1 MSEQL
6 ETAVAIS
13 VNGAEVAA
21 AQGQLLIDACE
32 QAGVYIPRFCYHPR
46 MRSVGMC
53 RMCLVEVDTGR
64 GPALQPSCMVEVSEG
79 MTVETE
85 SPASQKAQEGVL
97 EFLLVNHPL
106 DCPVCDKGGE
116 CPLQDQTMAFGPGES
131 RFVEPK
137 RHFAKP
143 IPISSQVYLDR
154 ERCILCDRCTRFA
167 SEVAG
172 DPLIH
177 FMDRGSTT
185 EVNTFPDAPFSS
197 YFSGN
202 TVQICPVGA
211 LTASPYR
218 FKARPWDL
226 AESDSTFPNP
236 MGDRIVVE
244 SSRDQILRY
253 QGMDSD
259 AVNWGWLS
267 DRDRFSFQA
276 GSHPDR
282 LSEPLMRDDAG
293 NLAPVAWNAALDAAA
308 GMVAAAVE
316 TLGPQSVAVIGGAH
330 LTCEAQYAWAKLAKA
345 VWGTDNVDTQLDDGL
360 DAEVVLG
367 LPRATVNQACAA
379 GGTVILV
386 AADPK
391 EELGTLYLR
400 LRPAV
405 EAGDVTLLEITPT
418 ATGLSD
424 VAARSLRVLP
434 GDAPV
439 VFETLL
445 ADDPIAHARAS
456 GTPEDGKLG
465 ITAVSDIAA
474 LSELLRE
481 KAGDADV
488 EANADSE
495 KGFGEGSE
503 AGGGA
508 GSGERDGEGS
518 EMIGG
523 GVGSETAVG
532 REDKSPLT
540 VIFGRSS
547 LAESPDVIAS
557 VAAQIAKAYPHA
569 RFLPALRRGN
579 VHGALEMG
587 LAPGLLP
594 GRTPLDGDGNW
605 YRSIWGSVPA
615 EPGEGADGI
624 ITKAAAGEIA
634 VLVCL
639 GADPVSDFP
648 NKQLI
653 SEALAVGT
661 GIIAI
666 DAFANST
673 VEEASIVLPAA
684 AFGEREGTHMNLEG
698 RLSPVAKQ
706 VNPPGTA
713 RSDWMIATELARRG
727 GIEWDFASSE
737 DIWEEIAEIVPR
749 FKDISVEAVRNAPD
763 GVLMGDADSTG
774 SQAADSS
781 QAIGADSRGI
791 TGSGTA
797 TSIHFDIPTPEPTPH
812 DRYAFRLVV
821 NRTLYDNGTLV
832 SHCPSLAPLA
842 EPAAACLNPAAVREL
857 GISDGDTVSVAST
870 AGKISIPVTADA
882 RVPEGVVVI
891 PHNHSDA
898 DPRELI
904 VNGSTVTEV
913 RISTVAEGKPTD
925 SNLGTATDGGRGT
938 SVGNKGEEWEKK
950 ETEPSGSTTI
960 EEDGLASDRET
971 EENETEEEIRKEDKP
986 ASEEPA

>member
-1 MSEQL
+1 M
-6 ETAVAIS
+6 AIS

-21 AQGQLLIDACE
+21 AEGQLLIDACE

-53 RMCLVEVDTGR
+53 RMCIVEVDTGR

-79 MTVETE
+79 MAVETE

-172 DPLIH
+172 DPLIQ

-185 EVNTFPDAPFSS
+185 QVNTFPDEPFSS

-282 LSEPLMRDDAG
+282 LAEPLMRDAAG
-293 NLAPVAWNAALDAAA
+293 DLAPVAWNAALDAAA

-345 VWGTDNVDTQLDDGL
+345 VWGTDNTDAQIGDGL
-360 DAEVVLG
+360 AAEAVLG
-367 LPRATVNQACAA
+367 LPRATVNQACAT

-400 LRPAV
+400 LRPAA
-405 EAGDVTLLEITPT
+405 EAGDVTLLEITPA

-434 GDAPV
+434 GDEPIVA
-439 VFETLL
+439 ETLL
-445 ADDPIAHARAS
+445 ADDPIAHARAA
-456 GTPEDGKLG
+456 GTPEDGNLG

-481 KAGDADV
+481 KA
-488 EANADSE
+488 
-495 KGFGEGSE
+495 
-503 AGGGA
+503 
-508 GSGERDGEGS
+508 
-518 EMIGG
+518 
-523 GVGSETAVG
+523 
-532 REDKSPLT
+532 KSPLT

-557 VAAQIAKAYPHA
+557 VAVQIAEAYPHA

-594 GRTPLDGDGNW
+594 GRTSLGEDSNW

-615 EPGEGADGI
+615 EKGSDTADI
-624 ITKAAAGEIA
+624 IAKAAAGEIA

-648 NKQLI
+648 NKQLVN
-653 SEALAVGT
+653 EALAVGT
-661 GIIAI
+661 SIIAI
-666 DAFANST
+666 DAFANET

-713 RSDWMIATELARRG
+713 RSDWMIAAELARRG
-727 GIEWDFASSE
+727 GIEWDFSSSE

-749 FKDISVEAVRNAPD
+749 FKGISSEAVRNAPD
-763 GVLMGDADSTG
+763 GVLVG
-774 SQAADSS
+774 
-781 QAIGADSRGI
+781 GADPASPDPAGPNPA
-791 TGSGTA
+791 SPAASVPFDVPA
-797 TSIHFDIPTPEPTPH
+797 TEPIPH

-842 EPAAACLNPAAVREL
+842 EPAAARLNPAAVRDL
-857 GISDGDTVSVAST
+857 GISDGEIVTVASAAST
-870 AGKISIPVTADA
+870 ITIPVKSDA
-882 RVPEGVVVI
+882 RVPEEVVVI
-891 PHNHSDA
+891 PHNHSGA

-904 VNGSTVTEV
+904 VSGSTVTEV
-913 RISTVAEGKPTD
+913 RISTVAE
-925 SNLGTATDGGRGT
+925 
-938 SVGNKGEEWEKK
+938 
-950 ETEPSGSTTI
+950 
-960 EEDGLASDRET
+960 
-971 EENETEEEIRKEDKP
+971 
-986 ASEEPA
+986 EPA

>member
-1 MSEQL
+1 MPVKS
-6 ETAVAIS
+6 ETAVTIS
-13 VNGAEVAA
+13 VDGAEIAA
-21 AQGQLLIDACE
+21 DKGQLLIDACE

-79 MTVETE
+79 MKVETE

-172 DPLIH
+172 DPLIQ

-185 EVNTFPDAPFSS
+185 QVNTFPDAPFSS

-282 LSEPLMRDDAG
+282 LAEPLMRDDAG

-345 VWGTDNVDTQLDDGL
+345 VWGTDNVDAQIGDGL
-360 DAEVVLG
+360 AAEVVLG
-367 LPRATVNQACAA
+367 LPRATVNEACAT

-400 LRPAV
+400 LRPMA
-405 EAGDVTLLEITPT
+405 EAGEVTLLELTPT
-418 ATGLSD
+418 ATGLTD

-434 GDAPV
+434 GDEPIV
-439 VFETLL
+439 VETLL

-481 KAGDADV
+481 K
-488 EANADSE
+488 
-495 KGFGEGSE
+495 
-503 AGGGA
+503 
-508 GSGERDGEGS
+508 
-518 EMIGG
+518 
-523 GVGSETAVG
+523 
-532 REDKSPLT
+532 DKSPLT

-557 VAAQIAKAYPHA
+557 VATQIAEAYPHA

-594 GRTPLDGDGNW
+594 GRTPLGADSNW

-615 EPGEGADGI
+615 EKGSDTAGI
-624 ITKAAAGEIA
+624 IAKAAAGEIA

-648 NKQLI
+648 SKQLI
-653 SEALAVGT
+653 NEALAVGT
-661 GIIAI
+661 SIIAI
-666 DAFANST
+666 DTFPNST

-698 RLSPVAKQ
+698 RLSSVAKQ

-713 RSDWMIATELARRG
+713 RSDWMIAAELARRG
-727 GIEWDFASSE
+727 GIEWDFSSSE
-737 DIWEEIAEIVPR
+737 DIWDEIAEIVPR
-749 FKDISVEAVRNAPD
+749 FKGISGEAVRNAAD
-763 GVLMGDADSTG
+763 GVLVGDADGTG
-774 SQAADSS
+774 SQAANSS
-781 QAIGADSRGI
+781 QAIEADAAGVADPQ
-791 TGSGTA
+791 TA
-797 TSIHFDIPTPEPTPH
+797 GPNPASPAASVPFDIPPIPH

-842 EPAAACLNPAAVREL
+842 EPAIARLNPAAVREL
-857 GISDGDTVSVAST
+857 GISDGDTVSVASSADAIT
-870 AGKISIPVTADA
+870 IPVTADA
-882 RVPEGVVVI
+882 RVPEEVVVI
-891 PHNHSDA
+891 PHNHSGA

-904 VNGSTVTEV
+904 VSGNTVTEV
-913 RISTVAEGKPTD
+913 RISTVAKEKPTD
-925 SNLGTATDGGRGT
+925 SNLGTATDRSGGT
-938 SVGNKGEEWEKK
+938 KVENEGEKREKE
-950 ETEPSGSTTI
+950 ETEASDRIAI
-960 EEDGLASDRET
+960 EEDGLASKESGETVERGRQNGETNHLAT
-971 EENETEEEIRKEDKP
+971 EET
-986 ASEEPA
+986 A

>member
-1 MSEQL
+1 MSVKS
-6 ETAVAIS
+6 ETAVTIS
-13 VNGAEVAA
+13 VDGAEIAA
-21 AQGQLLIDACE
+21 DKGQLLIDACE

-79 MTVETE
+79 MRVETE

-172 DPLIH
+172 DPLIQ

-185 EVNTFPDAPFSS
+185 QVNTFPDAPFSS

-226 AESDSTFPNP
+226 AESNSTFPNP

-282 LSEPLMRDDAG
+282 LAEPLMRDEVG
-293 NLAPVAWNAALDAAA
+293 NLAPVAWNTALDAAA

-316 TLGPQSVAVIGGAH
+316 TLGPQSVAVVGGAH

-345 VWGTDNVDTQLDDGL
+345 VWGTDNTDAQVGDGL
-360 DAEVVLG
+360 AAEVVLG
-367 LPRATVNQACAA
+367 LPRATINQACAT
-379 GGTVILV
+379 GGAVILV

-391 EELGTLYLR
+391 EEMGTLYLR
-400 LRPAV
+400 LRPAA

-434 GDAPV
+434 GDGPIV
-439 VFETLL
+439 VETLL
-445 ADDPIAHARAS
+445 ADDPVAHARAA
-456 GTPEDGKLG
+456 GTPEDGNLG

-481 KAGDADV
+481 KAGDAGAG
-488 EANADSE
+488 ANANL
-495 KGFGEGSE
+495 GEGVSE
-503 AGGGA
+503 GSGAAGGGKD
-508 GSGERDGEGS
+508 R
-518 EMIGG
+518 
-523 GVGSETAVG
+523 
-532 REDKSPLT
+532 SPLT

-557 VAAQIAKAYPHA
+557 VAAQIAAAYPHA

-587 LAPGLLP
+587 LAPSLLP
-594 GRTPLDGDGNW
+594 GRISLGADDNW

-615 EPGEGADGI
+615 EKGNDTAGI
-624 ITKAAAGEIA
+624 IAKAAAGEIA
-634 VLVCL
+634 VLICL
-639 GADPVSDFP
+639 GADPVRDFP
-648 NKQLI
+648 SKQLI
-653 SEALAVGT
+653 GEALAVGT
-661 GIIAI
+661 SIIAI
-666 DAFANST
+666 DAFPNST

-698 RLSPVAKQ
+698 RLSPVTKQ

-713 RSDWMIATELARRG
+713 RSDWMIAAELARRG
-727 GIEWDFASSE
+727 GIEWDFSSSE

-749 FKDISVEAVRNAPD
+749 LKSISSEAVRNAPD
-763 GVLMGDADSTG
+763 GVLVDGADGTG
-774 SQAADSS
+774 SQAANSS
-781 QAIGADSRGI
+781 PATEAEKGGVADPQ
-791 TGSGTA
+791 TA
-797 TSIHFDIPTPEPTPH
+797 AADPAGPAASVPFDVPVPEPIPH

-842 EPAAACLNPAAVREL
+842 EPATARLNPAAVREL
-857 GISDGDTVSVAST
+857 GISDGEIVAVASAANT
-870 AGKISIPVTADA
+870 ITIPVKSDA
-882 RVPEGVVVI
+882 RVPEEVVVI
-891 PHNHSDA
+891 PHNHSGA
-898 DPRELI
+898 DPRDLI
-904 VNGSTVTEV
+904 VSGSTVTEV
-913 RISTVAEGKPTD
+913 RISTVVKGKPTD
-925 SNLGTATDGGRGT
+925 SNLGTAQAEDRKVEME
-938 SVGNKGEEWEKK
+938 SRQEELESK
-950 ETEPSGSTTI
+950 E
-960 EEDGLASDRET
+960 EESNRASEGVGLASKESRET
-971 EENETEEEIRKEDKP
+971 VERGEQNGENNHP
-986 ASEEPA
+986 ATEEPA

>member
-1 MSEQL
+1 MSVKS
-6 ETAVAIS
+6 ETAVTIS
-13 VNGAEVAA
+13 VDGAEIAA
-21 AQGQLLIDACE
+21 DKGQLLIDACE

-172 DPLIH
+172 DPLIQ

-185 EVNTFPDAPFSS
+185 QVNTFPDAPFSS

-226 AESDSTFPNP
+226 AESSSTFPNP

-282 LSEPLMRDDAG
+282 LTESLMRDAAG

-316 TLGPQSVAVIGGAH
+316 TLGPQSVAVVGGAN

-345 VWGTDNVDTQLDDGL
+345 VWGTDNVDAQIGDGL
-360 DAEVVLG
+360 AAEVVLG
-367 LPRATVNQACAA
+367 LPRATVNQACAT

-400 LRPAV
+400 LRPAA
-405 EAGDVTLLEITPT
+405 ETGDVTLLEITPT

-434 GDAPV
+434 GDEPI

-445 ADDPIAHARAS
+445 ADDTIAHARAS

-465 ITAVSDIAA
+465 ITAVSDIAT

-481 KAGDADV
+481 KAGDASA
-488 EANADSE
+488 EARANSGGGDSE
-495 KGFGEGSE
+495 DSE
-503 AGGGA
+503 AAGGGKD
-508 GSGERDGEGS
+508 R
-518 EMIGG
+518 
-523 GVGSETAVG
+523 
-532 REDKSPLT
+532 SPLT

-557 VAAQIAKAYPHA
+557 VAAQIAAAYPHA

-594 GRTPLDGDGNW
+594 GRTPLGEDSNW

-615 EPGEGADGI
+615 EKGSDTAGI
-624 ITKAAAGEIA
+624 IAKAASSEIA

-639 GADPVSDFP
+639 GADPVRDFP
-648 NKQLI
+648 NKQLVN
-653 SEALAVGT
+653 EALAVGT
-661 GIIAI
+661 SIIAI
-666 DAFANST
+666 DAFANET

-698 RLSPVAKQ
+698 RLSPVTKQ

-713 RSDWMIATELARRG
+713 RSDWMIAAELARRG
-727 GIEWDFASSE
+727 GIEWDFSSSE

-749 FKDISVEAVRNAPD
+749 FKGISSEAVRNAPD
-763 GVLMGDADSTG
+763 GVLVDGADGTG
-774 SQAADSS
+774 SQAANSS
-781 QAIGADSRGI
+781 QATEAD
-791 TGSGTA
+791 TGGVADPQTA
-797 TSIHFDIPTPEPTPH
+797 GPNPAGPDASVPFDVPAPEPIPH

-832 SHCPSLAPLA
+832 SHCSSLAPLA
-842 EPAAACLNPAAVREL
+842 EPAAARLNPAAVREL
-857 GISDGDTVSVAST
+857 GINDGEVVAVASAANT
-870 AGKISIPVTADA
+870 VTIPVKSDA
-882 RVPEGVVVI
+882 RVPEEVVVI
-891 PHNHSDA
+891 PHNHSGA

-904 VNGSTVTEV
+904 VSGSTVTEV
-913 RISTVAEGKPTD
+913 RISTIAEGKPTD
-925 SNLGTATDGGRGT
+925 SNLGTAQ
-938 SVGNKGEEWEKK
+938 VGDRKVEAASRQEELESK
-950 ETEPSGSTTI
+950 E
-960 EEDGLASDRET
+960 EESNRASEGVGLASKESRET
-971 EENETEEEIRKEDKP
+971 VERGKQNGETKHLTT
-986 ASEEPA
+986 EEPA

>member
-13 VNGAEVAA
+13 VNGAEIEA

-64 GPALQPSCMVEVSEG
+64 GPALQPSCMVEVSDQ
-79 MTVETE
+79 MVVETE
-85 SPASQKAQEGVL
+85 SPAAQKAQEGVL

-185 EVNTFPDAPFSS
+185 QVNTFPDAPFSS

-276 GSHPDR
+276 SSHPDR
-282 LSEPLMRDDAG
+282 LTEPLMRDGAG
-293 NLAPVAWNAALDAAA
+293 KLSPAAWNAALDAAA
-308 GMVAAAVE
+308 GTVAAAAE

-345 VWGTDNVDTQLDDGL
+345 VWGTDNVDAQLDDGL
-360 DAEVVLG
+360 AAEVVLG
-367 LPRATVNQACAA
+367 LPRATINEACAP
-379 GGTVILV
+379 GGTVIFV

-400 LRPAV
+400 LRPAA

-424 VAARSLRVLP
+424 VATRSLRVLP
-434 GDAPV
+434 GDEPIV
-439 VFETLL
+439 VETLL
-445 ADDPIAHARAS
+445 ADDPVAHARAS

-474 LSELLRE
+474 LSELLRK
-481 KAGDADV
+481 KAGDAV
-488 EANADSE
+488 AEANAN
-495 KGFGEGSE
+495 
-503 AGGGA
+503 AG
-508 GSGERDGEGS
+508 RD
-518 EMIGG
+518 
-523 GVGSETAVG
+523 
-532 REDKSPLT
+532 RSPLT
-540 VIFGRSS
+540 VIFGRTS
-547 LAESPDVIAS
+547 LAESPDVVAS
-557 VAAQIAKAYPHA
+557 VATQIAEAYPHA

-615 EPGEGADGI
+615 EAGSDTASI
-624 ITKAAAGEIA
+624 IAKAAAGEIA

-639 GADPVSDFP
+639 GADPVRDFP
-648 NKQLI
+648 GKQLI
-653 SEALAVGT
+653 DEALAVGT
-661 GIIAI
+661 SIIAI
-666 DAFANST
+666 DAFTNST
-673 VEEASIVLPAA
+673 VSEASIVLPAA
-684 AFGEREGTHMNLEG
+684 AFGEREGTHMNLEC
-698 RLSPVAKQ
+698 RLSPVTKQ

-713 RSDWMIATELARRG
+713 RSDWMIAAELARRG
-727 GIEWDFASSE
+727 GIEWDFSSSE

-749 FKDISVEAVRNAPD
+749 FKGIIGEAVRNAPD
-763 GVLMGDADSTG
+763 GVLVGGADSTSGQAAISSRASDADSG
-774 SQAADSS
+774 
-781 QAIGADSRGI
+781 GI
-791 TGSGTA
+791 TGPGTA
-797 TSIHFDIPTPEPTPH
+797 GNSPTAGISPTAGSVPFKIPAPEPTPH

-842 EPAAACLNPAAVREL
+842 EPATARLNPAAVREL

-870 AGKISIPVTADA
+870 AGTISIPATADA

-891 PHNHSDA
+891 PHNHTGA
-898 DPRELI
+898 NPRELI
-904 VNGSTVTEV
+904 VNGRTVTEV
-913 RISTVAEGKPTD
+913 RISTAP
-925 SNLGTATDGGRGT
+925 
-938 SVGNKGEEWEKK
+938 
-950 ETEPSGSTTI
+950 
-960 EEDGLASDRET
+960 
-971 EENETEEEIRKEDKP
+971 
-986 ASEEPA
+986 

>member
-276 GSHPDR
+276 SSHPDR

-293 NLAPVAWNAALDAAA
+293 NLAPAAWNAALDAAA

-345 VWGTDNVDTQLDDGL
+345 VWGTDNVDAQLDDGL

-367 LPRATVNQACAA
+367 LPRATIDQACAA

-405 EAGDVTLLEITPT
+405 ESGEVTLLEITPT

-445 ADDPIAHARAS
+445 ADDPIAHARSS

-474 LSELLRE
+474 LNELLRK

-495 KGFGEGSE
+495 KGVGEGSG

-508 GSGERDGEGS
+508 G
-518 EMIGG
+518 
-523 GVGSETAVG
+523 
-532 REDKSPLT
+532 DKSPLT

-557 VAAQIAKAYPHA
+557 VTAQIAEAYPHA

-615 EPGEGADGI
+615 EKGSDTASI
-624 ITKAAAGEIA
+624 IAKAAAGEIA

-653 SEALAVGT
+653 REALAVGT
-661 GIIAI
+661 SIIAI
-666 DAFANST
+666 DAFPNST

-698 RLSPVAKQ
+698 RLSPVTKQ

-737 DIWEEIAEIVPR
+737 DIWEEIAEIVPK
-749 FKDISVEAVRNAPD
+749 FKNISGEAVHNAPD
-763 GVLMGDADSTG
+763 GLLVGGADGTG

-781 QAIGADSRGI
+781 QATGADSRGI

-821 NRTLYDNGTLV
+821 NRTLYDNGSLV

-842 EPAAACLNPAAVREL
+842 EPATARLNPAAVREL

-870 AGKISIPVTADA
+870 ANTITIPVKSDI
-882 RVPEGVVVI
+882 RVPEGVVVVA
-891 PHNHSDA
+891 HNHSGA
-898 DPRELI
+898 DPRDLI
-904 VNGSTVTEV
+904 VSDSTVTEV
-913 RISTVAEGKPTD
+913 RISTA
-925 SNLGTATDGGRGT
+925 N
-938 SVGNKGEEWEKK
+938 
-950 ETEPSGSTTI
+950 
-960 EEDGLASDRET
+960 
-971 EENETEEEIRKEDKP
+971 
-986 ASEEPA
+986 EEPA

>member
-1 MSEQL
+1 MSVKS
-6 ETAVAIS
+6 ETAVTIS
-13 VNGAEVAA
+13 VDGAEIAA
-21 AQGQLLIDACE
+21 DKGQLLIDACE

-79 MTVETE
+79 MAVETE

-172 DPLIH
+172 DPLIQ

-185 EVNTFPDAPFSS
+185 QVNTFPDAPFSS

-282 LSEPLMRDDAG
+282 LAEPLMRDDAG

-345 VWGTDNVDTQLDDGL
+345 VWGTDNVDAQIGDGL
-360 DAEVVLG
+360 AAEVVLG
-367 LPRATVNQACAA
+367 LPRATVNEACAT

-400 LRPAV
+400 LRPMA

-418 ATGLSD
+418 ATGLTD
-424 VAARSLRVLP
+424 VATRSLRVLP
-434 GDAPV
+434 GDEPI

-481 KAGDADV
+481 KIGDAGA
-488 EANADSE
+488 EAKANADEGDS
-495 KGFGEGSE
+495 EGSE
-503 AGGGA
+503 ATGGGK
-508 GSGERDGEGS
+508 
-518 EMIGG
+518 
-523 GVGSETAVG
+523 
-532 REDKSPLT
+532 DKSPLT

-557 VAAQIAKAYPHA
+557 VAVQIAEAYPQA

-594 GRTPLDGDGNW
+594 GRTPLGADSNW

-615 EPGEGADGI
+615 EKGSDTAGI
-624 ITKAAAGEIA
+624 IAKAAAGEIA

-648 NKQLI
+648 SKQLI

-661 GIIAI
+661 SIIAI
-666 DAFANST
+666 DTFLNST

-713 RSDWMIATELARRG
+713 RSDWMIAAELARRG

-737 DIWEEIAEIVPR
+737 DIWDEIAEIVPR
-749 FKDISVEAVRNAPD
+749 FKGISSEAVRNAPD
-763 GVLMGDADSTG
+763 GVLVGDADGTG
-774 SQAADSS
+774 SQAANSS
-781 QAIGADSRGI
+781 QATEADAG
-791 TGSGTA
+791 GVADPQTA
-797 TSIHFDIPTPEPTPH
+797 VPNPAGPAASAPFDVPPIPH

-842 EPAAACLNPAAVREL
+842 EPAAARLNPAAVREL
-857 GISDGDTVSVAST
+857 GISDGEIVAVASAAST
-870 AGKISIPVTADA
+870 ITIPVKSDA
-882 RVPEGVVVI
+882 RVPEEVVVI
-891 PHNHSDA
+891 PHNHSGA
-898 DPRELI
+898 DPRDLI
-904 VNGSTVTEV
+904 VSGSNVTEV
-913 RISTVAEGKPTD
+913 RISTVAE
-925 SNLGTATDGGRGT
+925 
-938 SVGNKGEEWEKK
+938 
-950 ETEPSGSTTI
+950 
-960 EEDGLASDRET
+960 
-971 EENETEEEIRKEDKP
+971 
-986 ASEEPA
+986 EPA

>member
-1 MSEQL
+1 MSVKS
-6 ETAVAIS
+6 ETAVTIS
-13 VNGAEVAA
+13 VDGAEIAA
-21 AQGQLLIDACE
+21 DKGQLLIDACE

-172 DPLIH
+172 DPLIQ

-185 EVNTFPDAPFSS
+185 QVNTFPDAPFSS

-282 LSEPLMRDDAG
+282 LAEPLMRDEVG

-345 VWGTDNVDTQLDDGL
+345 VWGTDNTDAQIGDGL
-360 DAEVVLG
+360 AAEVVLG
-367 LPRATVNQACAA
+367 LPRATVNQACAT

-400 LRPAV
+400 LRPAA

-424 VAARSLRVLP
+424 VAACSLRVLP
-434 GDAPV
+434 GDGPIV
-439 VFETLL
+439 VETLL
-445 ADDPIAHARAS
+445 ADDPVAHARAS

-481 KAGDADV
+481 KAGDAGAG
-488 EANADSE
+488 ANANL
-495 KGFGEGSE
+495 GEGVSE
-503 AGGGA
+503 
-508 GSGERDGEGS
+508 GSGATGS
-518 EMIGG
+518 GKDR
-523 GVGSETAVG
+523 SL
-532 REDKSPLT
+532 LT

-557 VAAQIAKAYPHA
+557 VAAQIAEAYPHA

-594 GRTPLDGDGNW
+594 GRTSLGADDNW

-615 EPGEGADGI
+615 EKGSDTAGI
-624 ITKAAAGEIA
+624 IAKAAAGEIA

-639 GADPVSDFP
+639 GADPVRDFP
-648 NKQLI
+648 SKQLI
-653 SEALAVGT
+653 GEALAVGT
-661 GIIAI
+661 SIIAI
-666 DAFANST
+666 DAFANET

-713 RSDWMIATELARRG
+713 RSDWMIAAELARRG
-727 GIEWDFASSE
+727 GIEWDFSSSE

-749 FKDISVEAVRNAPD
+749 FKGISSEAVRNAPD
-763 GVLMGDADSTG
+763 GVLVGDTG
-774 SQAADSS
+774 PASP
-781 QAIGADSRGI
+781 
-791 TGSGTA
+791 TA
-797 TSIHFDIPTPEPTPH
+797 SVHFDIPPIPH
-812 DRYAFRLVV
+812 DRYAFRLAV

-832 SHCPSLAPLA
+832 SHCPSLEPLA
-842 EPAAACLNPAAVREL
+842 ELAAARLNPAAVRDL
-857 GISDGDTVSVAST
+857 GISDGEIVTVASAAST
-870 AGKISIPVTADA
+870 ITIPVKSDA
-882 RVPEGVVVI
+882 RVPEEVVVI
-891 PHNHSDA
+891 PHNHSGA

-904 VNGSTVTEV
+904 VSGSTVTEV
-913 RISTVAEGKPTD
+913 RISTIAEGKPTD
-925 SNLGTATDGGRGT
+925 SNLGYEADESREAKAE
-938 SVGNKGEEWEKK
+938 NKSSAEAGQK
-950 ETEPSGSTTI
+950 SS
-960 EEDGLASDRET
+960 
-971 EENETEEEIRKEDKP
+971 P
-986 ASEEPA
+986 ASEPANEEPA

>member
-79 MTVETE
+79 MKVETE

-282 LSEPLMRDDAG
+282 LSEPLMRDGAG

-308 GMVAAAVE
+308 GMVAAAAE
-316 TLGPQSVAVIGGAH
+316 TLGPQSVAVVGGAH
-330 LTCEAQYAWAKLAKA
+330 LTCEAQYAWTKLAKA
-345 VWGTDNVDTQLDDGL
+345 VWGTDNVDVQLDDGMA
-360 DAEVVLG
+360 AEVVLG
-367 LPRATVNQACAA
+367 LPRATINEACAA

-474 LSELLRE
+474 LSELLKER
-481 KAGDADV
+481 AGVADA

-495 KGFGEGSE
+495 KGV
-503 AGGGA
+503 GA
-508 GSGERDGEGS
+508 GSGGGGVGS

-523 GVGSETAVG
+523 GEGSEAVGGREDKSAG

-547 LAESPDVIAS
+547 LAESPDVVAS
-557 VAAQIAKAYPHA
+557 VAAQIAETYPHA

-605 YRSIWGSVPA
+605 YRSIWGSVPTEKGSDTA
-615 EPGEGADGI
+615 GI
-624 ITKAAAGEIA
+624 IAKAAAGEIA

-639 GADPVSDFP
+639 GADPVRDFP

-661 GIIAI
+661 SIIAI
-666 DAFANST
+666 DAFPNST
-673 VEEASIVLPAA
+673 VDEASIVLPAA

-698 RLSPVAKQ
+698 RLSPVTKQ

-749 FKDISVEAVRNAPD
+749 FKNISSEAVSNAPD
-763 GVLMGDADSTG
+763 GVLAGGADDNG

-781 QAIGADSRGI
+781 RATGAESRGI
-791 TGSGTA
+791 TNSETA

-842 EPAAACLNPAAVREL
+842 EPATARLSPTALREL

-870 AGKISIPVTADA
+870 AKTITIPVKSDV

-891 PHNHSDA
+891 PHNHSGA
-898 DPRELI
+898 DPREMI
-904 VNGSTVTEV
+904 VSGSTVTEV
-913 RISTVAEGKPTD
+913 RISTVVEEKPAD
-925 SNLGTATDGGRGT
+925 SNLGYEADE
-938 SVGNKGEEWEKK
+938 SWEAKAENKRAAEAGEK
-950 ETEPSGSTTI
+950 SG
-960 EEDGLASDRET
+960 
-971 EENETEEEIRKEDKP
+971 P
-986 ASEEPA
+986 ASELESEPTSEESA

>member
-79 MTVETE
+79 MKVETE

-282 LSEPLMRDDAG
+282 LSEPLMRDGAG

-308 GMVAAAVE
+308 GMVAAAAE
-316 TLGPQSVAVIGGAH
+316 TLGPQSVAVVGGAH

-345 VWGTDNVDTQLDDGL
+345 VWGTDNVDAQLDDGMA
-360 DAEVVLG
+360 AEVVLG

-379 GGTVILV
+379 GGTVVLV

-474 LSELLRE
+474 LSELLRK
-481 KAGDADV
+481 KAGVAHA

-495 KGFGEGSE
+495 KGV
-503 AGGGA
+503 GA
-508 GSGERDGEGS
+508 GSGRGDGVGSRERDGEGS
-518 EMIGG
+518 E
-523 GVGSETAVG
+523 TAVG
-532 REDKSPLT
+532 GSDKSPLT

-557 VAAQIAKAYPHA
+557 VAAQIAEAYPHA
-569 RFLPALRRGN
+569 RFLPSLRRGN

-615 EPGEGADGI
+615 EKGSDTAGI
-624 ITKAAAGEIA
+624 IAKAAAGEIA

-639 GADPVSDFP
+639 GADPVRDFP

-661 GIIAI
+661 SIIAI
-666 DAFANST
+666 DTFANST
-673 VEEASIVLPAA
+673 VDEASIVLPAA

-698 RLSPVAKQ
+698 RLSPVTKQ

-749 FKDISVEAVRNAPD
+749 FKGISGEAVRNAPD
-763 GVLMGDADSTG
+763 GVLVGGADGIG

-781 QAIGADSRGI
+781 QATGANSGGI
-791 TGSGTA
+791 TNSETA
-797 TSIHFDIPTPEPTPH
+797 TSIHFDIPIPEPTPH
-812 DRYAFRLVV
+812 DRYAFRLVI

-842 EPAAACLNPAAVREL
+842 EPATARLNLAAVREL
-857 GISDGDTVSVAST
+857 GISDGDTVSVASAASVIT
-870 AGKISIPVTADA
+870 IPIKSDA

-891 PHNHSDA
+891 PHNHSGA

-904 VNGSTVTEV
+904 VSGSTVTEV
-913 RISTVAEGKPTD
+913 RISTA
-925 SNLGTATDGGRGT
+925 A
-938 SVGNKGEEWEKK
+938 
-950 ETEPSGSTTI
+950 
-960 EEDGLASDRET
+960 
-971 EENETEEEIRKEDKP
+971 
-986 ASEEPA
+986 EEPA

>member
-1 MSEQL
+1 MSVKS
-6 ETAVAIS
+6 ETAVTIS
-13 VNGAEVAA
+13 VDGAEIAA
-21 AQGQLLIDACE
+21 DKGQLLIDACE

-79 MTVETE
+79 MAVETE

-172 DPLIH
+172 DPLIQ

-185 EVNTFPDAPFSS
+185 QVNTFPDAPFSS

-276 GSHPDR
+276 ASHPDR
-282 LSEPLMRDDAG
+282 LAEPLMRDAAG

-316 TLGPQSVAVIGGAH
+316 TLGPQSVAVVGGAN

-345 VWGTDNVDTQLDDGL
+345 VWGTDNVDAQIGDGL
-360 DAEVVLG
+360 AAEVVLG
-367 LPRATVNQACAA
+367 LPRATVNQACAT

-400 LRPAV
+400 LRPMA

-434 GDAPV
+434 GDEPIV
-439 VFETLL
+439 VETLL

-481 KAGDADV
+481 KAGDASA
-488 EANADSE
+488 EAKANSDEGVSE
-495 KGFGEGSE
+495 GLGATGS
-503 AGGGA
+503 
-508 GSGERDGEGS
+508 RKD
-518 EMIGG
+518 
-523 GVGSETAVG
+523 
-532 REDKSPLT
+532 RSPLT

-557 VAAQIAKAYPHA
+557 VVAQIAGAYPQA

-594 GRTPLDGDGNW
+594 GRTSLGADDNW

-615 EPGEGADGI
+615 EKGSDTAGI
-624 ITKAAAGEIA
+624 IAKAAAGEIA

-639 GADPVSDFP
+639 GADPVRDFP
-648 NKQLI
+648 SKQFI
-653 SEALAVGT
+653 GEALAVGT
-661 GIIAI
+661 SIIAI
-666 DAFANST
+666 DAFANET

-713 RSDWMIATELARRG
+713 RSDWIIAAELARRG
-727 GIEWDFASSE
+727 GIEWDFSSSE

-749 FKDISVEAVRNAPD
+749 LKGISSEAVRNAPD
-763 GVLMGDADSTG
+763 GVLVGDAG
-774 SQAADSS
+774 PAGPAASV
-781 QAIGADSRGI
+781 
-791 TGSGTA
+791 
-797 TSIHFDIPTPEPTPH
+797 HFDIPLIPH

-842 EPAAACLNPAAVREL
+842 ELAAARLNPAAVREL
-857 GISDGDTVSVAST
+857 GISDGEIVAVASAANT
-870 AGKISIPVTADA
+870 ITIPVKSDV
-882 RVPEGVVVI
+882 RVPEEVVVI
-891 PHNHSDA
+891 PHNHSGA
-898 DPRELI
+898 DPRDLI
-904 VNGSTVTEV
+904 VSGSTVTEV
-913 RISTVAEGKPTD
+913 RISTVAE
-925 SNLGTATDGGRGT
+925 
-938 SVGNKGEEWEKK
+938 
-950 ETEPSGSTTI
+950 
-960 EEDGLASDRET
+960 
-971 EENETEEEIRKEDKP
+971 
-986 ASEEPA
+986 EPA

>member
-1 MSEQL
+1 MSVKS
-6 ETAVAIS
+6 ETAVTIS
-13 VNGAEVAA
+13 VDGAEIAA
-21 AQGQLLIDACE
+21 DKGQLLIDACE

-79 MTVETE
+79 MRVETE
-85 SPASQKAQEGVL
+85 SQASQKAQEGVL

-172 DPLIH
+172 DPLIQ

-185 EVNTFPDAPFSS
+185 QVNTFPDAPFSS

-226 AESDSTFPNP
+226 AESNSTFPNP

-276 GSHPDR
+276 ASHPDR
-282 LSEPLMRDDAG
+282 LTEPLMRDEVG
-293 NLAPVAWNAALDAAA
+293 NLAPVAWNVALDAAA
-308 GMVAAAVE
+308 GMMAAAVE

-345 VWGTDNVDTQLDDGL
+345 VWGTDNVDAQIGDGL
-360 DAEVVLG
+360 AAEVVLG
-367 LPRATVNQACAA
+367 LSRATVNQACAT

-400 LRPAV
+400 LRPMA

-434 GDAPV
+434 GDEPI

-481 KAGDADV
+481 KAGDAGAGAK
-488 EANADSE
+488 ANADEGDSE
-495 KGFGEGSE
+495 GLE
-503 AGGGA
+503 ATGGGKD
-508 GSGERDGEGS
+508 R
-518 EMIGG
+518 
-523 GVGSETAVG
+523 
-532 REDKSPLT
+532 SPLT

-557 VAAQIAKAYPHA
+557 VAVQIAEAYPHA

-594 GRTPLDGDGNW
+594 GRTSLGADDNW

-615 EPGEGADGI
+615 EKGSDTAGI
-624 ITKAAAGEIA
+624 IAKAAAGEIA

-639 GADPVSDFP
+639 GADPVRDFP
-648 NKQLI
+648 DKQFI
-653 SEALAVGT
+653 NEALAVGT
-661 GIIAI
+661 SIIAI
-666 DAFANST
+666 DAFANET

-698 RLSPVAKQ
+698 RLSPVTKQ

-713 RSDWMIATELARRG
+713 RSDWMIAAELARRG
-727 GIEWDFASSE
+727 GIEWDFSSSE

-749 FKDISVEAVRNAPD
+749 FKGISSEAVRNAPD
-763 GVLMGDADSTG
+763 GVLVDGADGTG
-774 SQAADSS
+774 SQAANSS
-781 QAIGADSRGI
+781 QATEAD
-791 TGSGTA
+791 TGGVADPQTA
-797 TSIHFDIPTPEPTPH
+797 GPNPASPDASVPFDVPPIPH

-842 EPAAACLNPAAVREL
+842 EPAAARLNPATVREL
-857 GISDGDTVSVAST
+857 GISDGEIVAVASAANT
-870 AGKISIPVTADA
+870 VTIPVKSDA
-882 RVPEGVVVI
+882 RVPEEVVVI
-891 PHNHSDA
+891 PHNHSGA

-904 VNGSTVTEV
+904 VSGSTVTEV
-913 RISTVAEGKPTD
+913 RISTVAKGKPTD
-925 SNLGTATDGGRGT
+925 SNLGTATGEGRGARVET
-938 SVGNKGEEWEKK
+938 EGEEWEKK
-950 ETEPSGSTTI
+950 ETEANGRTAI
-960 EEDGLASDRET
+960 EENGLANDRET
-971 EENETEEEIRKEDKP
+971 GENEMEEESRKEDKP
-986 ASEEPA
+986 TAEEPA

>member
-1 MSEQL
+1 MSVKS
-6 ETAVAIS
+6 ETAVTIS
-13 VNGAEVAA
+13 VDGAEIAA
-21 AQGQLLIDACE
+21 DKGQLLIDACE

-79 MTVETE
+79 MEVESE

-172 DPLIH
+172 DPLIQ

-185 EVNTFPDAPFSS
+185 QVNTFPDAPFSS

-282 LSEPLMRDDAG
+282 LTEPLMRDAAG
-293 NLAPVAWNAALDAAA
+293 NLAPAAWNAALDATA

-316 TLGPQSVAVIGGAH
+316 TLGPQSVAVVGGAH

-345 VWGTDNVDTQLDDGL
+345 VWGTDNVDAQIGDGL
-360 DAEVVLG
+360 AAEVVLG
-367 LPRATVNQACAA
+367 LPRATINQACAT
-379 GGTVILV
+379 GGAVILV

-400 LRPAV
+400 LRPMA

-434 GDAPV
+434 GDEPIV
-439 VFETLL
+439 LETLL

-481 KAGDADV
+481 KAGDAGA
-488 EANADSE
+488 EANANLGEGDSE
-495 KGFGEGSE
+495 
-503 AGGGA
+503 
-508 GSGERDGEGS
+508 GSGATGS
-518 EMIGG
+518 GKD
-523 GVGSETAVG
+523 
-532 REDKSPLT
+532 RSPLT

-547 LAESPDVIAS
+547 LAESPNVIAS
-557 VAAQIAKAYPHA
+557 VAAQIAAAYPHA

-615 EPGEGADGI
+615 EKGSDTAGI
-624 ITKAAAGEIA
+624 IAKAASGEIA

-653 SEALAVGT
+653 GEALAVGT
-661 GIIAI
+661 SIIAI
-666 DAFANST
+666 DAFPNST

-698 RLSPVAKQ
+698 RLSPVTKQ

-713 RSDWMIATELARRG
+713 RSDWMIAAELARRG
-727 GIEWDFASSE
+727 GIEWDFSSSE

-749 FKDISVEAVRNAPD
+749 FKGISSEAVRNAPD
-763 GVLMGDADSTG
+763 GVLVDGADGTG
-774 SQAADSS
+774 SQAANSS
-781 QAIGADSRGI
+781 QATEAEKGGVADPQ
-791 TGSGTA
+791 TAAADPAGTA
-797 TSIHFDIPTPEPTPH
+797 ASVPVDIPAPEPIPH

-821 NRTLYDNGTLV
+821 NRTLYDKGTLV
-832 SHCPSLAPLA
+832 SHCSSLAPLA
-842 EPAAACLNPAAVREL
+842 EPAAARLNPAAVREL
-857 GISDGDTVSVAST
+857 GISDGEILTVASA
-870 AGKISIPVTADA
+870 AGTLTIPVKSDA
-882 RVPEGVVVI
+882 RVPEEVVVI
-891 PHNHSDA
+891 PHNHSGA
-898 DPRELI
+898 DPRDLI
-904 VNGSTVTEV
+904 VSGSTVTEV
-913 RISTVAEGKPTD
+913 RISTVVKGKPTD
-925 SNLGTATDGGRGT
+925 SNLGTAQAEDRKVEME
-938 SVGNKGEEWEKK
+938 SRQEELESK
-950 ETEPSGSTTI
+950 E
-960 EEDGLASDRET
+960 EESNRASEGVGLASKESRET
-971 EENETEEEIRKEDKP
+971 VERGEQNGENNHP
-986 ASEEPA
+986 ATEEPA

>member
-1 MSEQL
+1 MSVKS
-6 ETAVAIS
+6 ETAVTIS
-13 VNGAEVAA
+13 VDGAEIAA
-21 AQGQLLIDACE
+21 DKGQLLIDACE

-172 DPLIH
+172 DPLIQ

-185 EVNTFPDAPFSS
+185 QVNTFPDAPFSS

-282 LSEPLMRDDAG
+282 LAEPLMRDEAG

-345 VWGTDNVDTQLDDGL
+345 VWGTDNTDAQIGDGL
-360 DAEVVLG
+360 AAEVVLG
-367 LPRATVNQACAA
+367 LPRATVNQACAT

-400 LRPAV
+400 LRPMA

-424 VAARSLRVLP
+424 VATRSLRVLP
-434 GDAPV
+434 GDEPI

-445 ADDPIAHARAS
+445 ADDPVAHARAS

-481 KAGDADV
+481 KAGDAGAG
-488 EANADSE
+488 ANANLGEGDSE
-495 KGFGEGSE
+495 
-503 AGGGA
+503 
-508 GSGERDGEGS
+508 GSGATGS
-518 EMIGG
+518 GKD
-523 GVGSETAVG
+523 
-532 REDKSPLT
+532 RSPLT

-547 LAESPDVIAS
+547 LAEPPDVIAS
-557 VAAQIAKAYPHA
+557 VVTQIAGAYPQA

-594 GRTPLDGDGNW
+594 GRISLGADGNW

-615 EPGEGADGI
+615 EKGSDTAGI
-624 ITKAAAGEIA
+624 IAKAAAGEIA

-639 GADPVSDFP
+639 GADPVRDFP
-648 NKQLI
+648 GKQLI

-661 GIIAI
+661 SIIAI
-666 DAFANST
+666 DAFPNST

-698 RLSPVAKQ
+698 RLSPVTKQ

-713 RSDWMIATELARRG
+713 RSDWMIAAELARRG
-727 GIEWDFASSE
+727 GIEWDFSSSE

-749 FKDISVEAVRNAPD
+749 FKGISSEAVRNAPD
-763 GVLMGDADSTG
+763 GVLVDGADGTG
-774 SQAADSS
+774 SQAT
-781 QAIGADSRGI
+781 GAD
-791 TGSGTA
+791 TGGVADPQTA
-797 TSIHFDIPTPEPTPH
+797 GPNPASPDASVPFDIPAPEPIPH

-842 EPAAACLNPAAVREL
+842 ELAVARLNPAAVREL
-857 GISDGDTVSVAST
+857 GISDGEIVTVASAAST
-870 AGKISIPVTADA
+870 IAIPVKSDV
-882 RVPEGVVVI
+882 RVPEEVVVI
-891 PHNHSDA
+891 PHNHSGA
-898 DPRELI
+898 DPRDLI
-904 VNGSTVTEV
+904 VSGSTVTEV
-913 RISTVAEGKPTD
+913 RISTVARGKPTD
-925 SNLGTATDGGRGT
+925 SNLGTAQAGDRKVEME
-938 SVGNKGEEWEKK
+938 SRQEELESK
-950 ETEPSGSTTI
+950 E
-960 EEDGLASDRET
+960 EESNRASEGVGLASKESGET
-971 EENETEEEIRKEDKP
+971 VERGKQNGETNHP
-986 ASEEPA
+986 TAEEPA

>member
-1 MSEQL
+1 MSVKS
-6 ETAVAIS
+6 ETAVAIL
-13 VNGAEVAA
+13 VDGAEIAA
-21 AQGQLLIDACE
+21 GKGQLLIDACE

-64 GPALQPSCMVEVSEG
+64 GPALQPSCMVEVSDQ
-79 MTVETE
+79 MVVETE
-85 SPASQKAQEGVL
+85 SPAAQKAQEGVL
-97 EFLLVNHPL
+97 EFLLANHPL

-131 RFVEPK
+131 RFVESK

-172 DPLIH
+172 DPLIQ
-177 FMDRGSTT
+177 FIGRGSTT
-185 EVNTFPDAPFSS
+185 QVNTFPDAPFSS

-202 TVQICPVGA
+202 TVQMCPVGA

-226 AESDSTFPNP
+226 AESNSTFPNP

-259 AVNWGWLS
+259 MVNWGWLS

-276 GSHPDR
+276 GNHPDR
-282 LSEPLMRDDAG
+282 LTEPLMRDETG
-293 NLAPVAWNAALDAAA
+293 NLAPATWNEALDTSARMISAA
-308 GMVAAAVE
+308 ME

-345 VWGTDNVDTQLDDGL
+345 VWGTDNVDAQLDDGL
-360 DAEVVLG
+360 AAEVVLG
-367 LPRATVNQACAA
+367 LPRATINETCAA

-405 EAGDVTLLEITPT
+405 EAGEVTLLEITPT

-424 VAARSLRVLP
+424 VATSGLRVLP
-434 GDAPV
+434 GDEPIV
-439 VFETLL
+439 VETLL
-445 ADDPIAHARAS
+445 ADDPVAHARAA
-456 GTPEDGKLG
+456 GTPEDEKLG

-481 KAGDADV
+481 KAGDAGAGAK
-488 EANADSE
+488 ANAGQ
-495 KGFGEGSE
+495 KGS
-503 AGGGA
+503 
-508 GSGERDGEGS
+508 
-518 EMIGG
+518 
-523 GVGSETAVG
+523 
-532 REDKSPLT
+532 SPLT
-540 VIFGRSS
+540 VIFGRIS
-547 LAESPDVIAS
+547 LAESPDVIVS
-557 VAAQIAKAYPHA
+557 VAAQIAEAYPHA

-594 GRTPLDGDGNW
+594 GRATLDGDENW
-605 YRSIWGSVPA
+605 YRSIWGKVPA
-615 EPGEGADGI
+615 EAGSDTAGI
-624 ITKAAAGEIA
+624 IAKAAAGEIA

-639 GADPVSDFP
+639 GADPVCDFP
-648 NKQLI
+648 SKQLI
-653 SEALAVGT
+653 DEALAVGT
-661 GIIAI
+661 SIISI
-666 DAFANST
+666 DAFPNDT
-673 VEEASIVLPAA
+673 VNEASIVLPAA

-698 RLSPVAKQ
+698 RLSPVTKQ

-713 RSDWMIATELARRG
+713 RSDWMIAADLARRG

-749 FKDISVEAVRNAPD
+749 LKGISGEAVRKAHD
-763 GVLMGDADSTG
+763 GVLAG
-774 SQAADSS
+774 
-781 QAIGADSRGI
+781 GADSLP
-791 TGSGTA
+791 TA
-797 TSIHFDIPTPEPTPH
+797 GGVPFEIPTPEPTPH

-842 EPAAACLNPAAVREL
+842 EPATARLNPAAARDL

-870 AGKISIPVTADA
+870 AGTISIPATADA

-891 PHNHSDA
+891 PHNHSGA
-898 DPRELI
+898 DPREL
-904 VNGSTVTEV
+904 VESGSTVTEV
-913 RISTVAEGKPTD
+913 RISTEVA
-925 SNLGTATDGGRGT
+925 
-938 SVGNKGEEWEKK
+938 
-950 ETEPSGSTTI
+950 
-960 EEDGLASDRET
+960 
-971 EENETEEEIRKEDKP
+971 
-986 ASEEPA
+986 

>member
-1 MSEQL
+1 MSVKS
-6 ETAVAIS
+6 ETAVTIS
-13 VNGAEVAA
+13 VDGAEIAA
-21 AQGQLLIDACE
+21 DKGQLLIDACE

-167 SEVAG
+167 AEVAG
-172 DPLIH
+172 DPLIQ

-185 EVNTFPDAPFSS
+185 QVNTFPDAPFSS

-211 LTASPYR
+211 LTALPYR

-259 AVNWGWLS
+259 AVNWGWLT

-282 LSEPLMRDDAG
+282 LTEPLMRDEVG

-345 VWGTDNVDTQLDDGL
+345 VWGTDNVDAQIGDGL
-360 DAEVVLG
+360 AAEVVLG
-367 LPRATVNQACAA
+367 LSRATVNQACAT

-400 LRPAV
+400 LRPAA

-434 GDAPV
+434 GDEPF

-445 ADDPIAHARAS
+445 ADDPVAHARAS

-481 KAGDADV
+481 KAGDAGAG
-488 EANADSE
+488 ANANLGEGDSE
-495 KGFGEGSE
+495 
-503 AGGGA
+503 
-508 GSGERDGEGS
+508 GSGATGS
-518 EMIGG
+518 GKD
-523 GVGSETAVG
+523 
-532 REDKSPLT
+532 RSPLT

-557 VAAQIAKAYPHA
+557 VVAQIAGAYPQA

-594 GRTPLDGDGNW
+594 GRTSLGADDNW

-615 EPGEGADGI
+615 EKGSDTAGI
-624 ITKAAAGEIA
+624 IAKAAAGEIA

-639 GADPVSDFP
+639 GADPVRDFP
-648 NKQLI
+648 SKQLI
-653 SEALAVGT
+653 GEALAVGT
-661 GIIAI
+661 SIIAI
-666 DAFANST
+666 DAFANET

-698 RLSPVAKQ
+698 RLSLVAKQ

-713 RSDWMIATELARRG
+713 RSDWMIAAELARRG
-727 GIEWDFASSE
+727 GIEWDFSSSE

-749 FKDISVEAVRNAPD
+749 LEGISSEAVRNAPD
-763 GVLMGDADSTG
+763 GVLVGDAGPASP
-774 SQAADSS
+774 
-781 QAIGADSRGI
+781 
-791 TGSGTA
+791 TA
-797 TSIHFDIPTPEPTPH
+797 SVHFDVPPIPH

-832 SHCPSLAPLA
+832 SRCSSLAPLA
-842 EPAAACLNPAAVREL
+842 EPVAARLNPAAVREL
-857 GISDGDTVSVAST
+857 GISDGEIVAVASAAST
-870 AGKISIPVTADA
+870 ITIPVKSDA
-882 RVPEGVVVI
+882 RVPEEVVVI
-891 PHNHSDA
+891 PHNHSGA

-904 VNGSTVTEV
+904 VSGSTVTEV
-913 RISTVAEGKPTD
+913 RISTIAEGKPTD
-925 SNLGTATDGGRGT
+925 SNLGYEADESREAKAE
-938 SVGNKGEEWEKK
+938 NKSSA
-950 ETEPSGSTTI
+950 ETGQKSS
-960 EEDGLASDRET
+960 
-971 EENETEEEIRKEDKP
+971 P
-986 ASEEPA
+986 ASEPTTEEPA

>member
-1 MSEQL
+1 M
-6 ETAVAIS
+6 TIS
-13 VNGAEVAA
+13 VDGAEIAA
-21 AQGQLLIDACE
+21 DKGQLLIDACE

-64 GPALQPSCMVEVSEG
+64 GPALQPSCMVEVSDQ
-79 MTVETE
+79 MVVETE
-85 SPASQKAQEGVL
+85 SPAAQKAQEGVL

-143 IPISSQVYLDR
+143 IPISSQVHLDR

-185 EVNTFPDAPFSS
+185 QVNTFPDAPFSS

-276 GSHPDR
+276 SSHPDR
-282 LSEPLMRDDAG
+282 LTEPLIRDETG
-293 NLAPVAWNAALDAAA
+293 KLAPAAWNAALDASA

-316 TLGPQSVAVIGGAH
+316 TLGQQSVAVIGGAH

-345 VWGTDNVDTQLDDGL
+345 VWGTDNVDAQLDDGL
-360 DAEVVLG
+360 AAEAVLG
-367 LPRATVNQACAA
+367 LPRATINQACAP

-400 LRPAV
+400 LRPAA
-405 EAGDVTLLEITPT
+405 EAGEVTLLEITPT
-418 ATGLSD
+418 AIGLSD
-424 VAARSLRVLP
+424 VATRSLRVLP
-434 GDAPV
+434 GDEPIV
-439 VFETLL
+439 IETLL

-456 GTPEDGKLG
+456 GTPEDGRLG
-465 ITAVSDIAA
+465 IAAMRDIAE

-481 KAGDADV
+481 KAGDAGA
-488 EANADSE
+488 EAKANAGERDS
-495 KGFGEGSE
+495 EGSE
-503 AGGGA
+503 ATGDKIAFADGGEVAEEGN
-508 GSGERDGEGS
+508 SEGS
-518 EMIGG
+518 EETGG
-523 GVGSETAVG
+523 GKD
-532 REDKSPLT
+532 RSPLT
-540 VIFGRSS
+540 VIFGRTS

-557 VAAQIAKAYPHA
+557 VAAQIAEAYPHA

-615 EPGEGADGI
+615 EAGSDTADI
-624 ITKAAAGEIA
+624 IAKAAAGEIA

-648 NKQLI
+648 GKQLI
-653 SEALAVGT
+653 DEALAVGT
-661 GIIAI
+661 SIIAI
-666 DAFANST
+666 DAFPNST
-673 VEEASIVLPAA
+673 VNEASIVLPAA

-698 RLSPVAKQ
+698 RLSPVTRQ

-713 RSDWMIATELARRG
+713 RSDWMIAAELARRG

-749 FKDISVEAVRNAPD
+749 FKGISGEAVRNAPD
-763 GVLMGDADSTG
+763 GVLAGGADGTSDQAAVSSQASDADSG
-774 SQAADSS
+774 
-781 QAIGADSRGI
+781 GI
-791 TGSGTA
+791 TGPETA
-797 TSIHFDIPTPEPTPH
+797 GRPPAAGSVLLNIPTPEPTPH

-842 EPAAACLNPAAVREL
+842 GPATARLNPAAVREL
-857 GISDGDTVSVAST
+857 GISDGDIVSLAST
-870 AGKISIPVTADA
+870 AGTISIPATTDA

-891 PHNHSDA
+891 PHNHSGA

-904 VNGSTVTEV
+904 ASGSTVTEV
-913 RISTVAEGKPTD
+913 RISTVAKGKPTD
-925 SNLGTATDGGRGT
+925 SNLGGEADEGGEAKTENKRAVAADERGEHEGEPT
-938 SVGNKGEEWEKK
+938 S
-950 ETEPSGSTTI
+950 
-960 EEDGLASDRET
+960 EDS
-971 EENETEEEIRKEDKP
+971 P
-986 ASEEPA
+986 

>member
-1 MSEQL
+1 M
-6 ETAVAIS
+6 TIS
-13 VNGAEVAA
+13 VDGAEIAA
-21 AQGQLLIDACE
+21 DKGQLLIDACE

-64 GPALQPSCMVEVSEG
+64 GPALQPSCMVEISDQMV
-79 MTVETE
+79 VETE
-85 SPASQKAQEGVL
+85 SPAAQKAQEGVL
-97 EFLLVNHPL
+97 EFLLANHPL

-177 FMDRGSTT
+177 FIGRGSTT
-185 EVNTFPDAPFSS
+185 QVNTFPDAPFSS

-211 LTASPYR
+211 LTALPYR

-282 LSEPLMRDDAG
+282 LAEPLMRDETG
-293 NLAPVAWNAALDAAA
+293 NLAPAAWNAALDAAA

-345 VWGTDNVDTQLDDGL
+345 VWGTDNVDAQLDDGL
-360 DAEVVLG
+360 TAEVVLG
-367 LPRATVNQACAA
+367 LPRATINETCAA

-405 EAGDVTLLEITPT
+405 EAGEVTLLEITPT

-424 VAARSLRVLP
+424 VATRSLRVLP
-434 GDAPV
+434 GDGPIV
-439 VFETLL
+439 VETLL
-445 ADDPIAHARAS
+445 ADDPVVHARAA

-481 KAGDADV
+481 KAGDAGA
-488 EANADSE
+488 EAKANAE
-495 KGFGEGSE
+495 QKGSEGSE
-503 AGGGA
+503 AAGGG
-508 GSGERDGEGS
+508 RD
-518 EMIGG
+518 
-523 GVGSETAVG
+523 
-532 REDKSPLT
+532 RSPLT

-557 VAAQIAKAYPHA
+557 VAAQIAGAYPHA

-594 GRTPLDGDGNW
+594 GRTPLGRDGNW
-605 YRSIWGSVPA
+605 YRSIWGGVPTEA
-615 EPGEGADGI
+615 GSDTAGI
-624 ITKAAAGEIA
+624 IAKAAAGEIA

-639 GADPVSDFP
+639 GADPVRDFTD
-648 NKQLI
+648 KQLVD
-653 SEALAVGT
+653 EALAVGT
-661 GIIAI
+661 SIIAI
-666 DAFANST
+666 DAFPNST
-673 VEEASIVLPAA
+673 VNEASIVLPAA

-698 RLSPVAKQ
+698 RLSPVTKQ

-713 RSDWMIATELARRG
+713 RSDWMIAADLARRG
-727 GIEWDFASSE
+727 GIEWDFSTSE

-749 FKDISVEAVRNAPD
+749 FKDTGSEAVRKAPD
-763 GVLMGDADSTG
+763 GVLVGGADSTSAQTAISSQASDADSG
-774 SQAADSS
+774 E
-781 QAIGADSRGI
+781 I
-791 TGSGTA
+791 TGSETA
-797 TSIHFDIPTPEPTPH
+797 SSPSTAGSPPFEIPTPEPTPH

-842 EPAAACLNPAAVREL
+842 EPATARLNPAAAREL
-857 GISDGDTVSVAST
+857 GINDGDTVSVASAT
-870 AGKISIPVTADA
+870 GTISIPAIADA

-891 PHNHSDA
+891 PHNHSGA

-904 VNGSTVTEV
+904 ASGSTVTEV
-913 RISTVAEGKPTD
+913 RLSTEA
-925 SNLGTATDGGRGT
+925 
-938 SVGNKGEEWEKK
+938 
-950 ETEPSGSTTI
+950 
-960 EEDGLASDRET
+960 
-971 EENETEEEIRKEDKP
+971 
-986 ASEEPA
+986 

>member
-1 MSEQL
+1 MSVKS
-6 ETAVAIS
+6 ETAVTIS
-13 VNGAEVAA
+13 VDGAEIAA
-21 AQGQLLIDACE
+21 DKGQLLIDACE

-172 DPLIH
+172 DPLIQ

-185 EVNTFPDAPFSS
+185 QVNTFPDAPFSS

-282 LSEPLMRDDAG
+282 LTEPLMRDAAG
-293 NLAPVAWNAALDAAA
+293 NLAPAAWNAALDAAA

-345 VWGTDNVDTQLDDGL
+345 VWGTDNTDAQIGDGL
-360 DAEVVLG
+360 AAEVVLG
-367 LPRATVNQACAA
+367 LPRATINEACAT

-400 LRPAV
+400 LRPAA

-424 VAARSLRVLP
+424 VATRSLRVLP
-434 GDAPV
+434 GDEPI

-445 ADDPIAHARAS
+445 ADDPVAHARAS

-481 KAGDADV
+481 K
-488 EANADSE
+488 
-495 KGFGEGSE
+495 
-503 AGGGA
+503 
-508 GSGERDGEGS
+508 
-518 EMIGG
+518 
-523 GVGSETAVG
+523 
-532 REDKSPLT
+532 DKSPLT

-557 VAAQIAKAYPHA
+557 VAAQIAEAYPHA

-594 GRTPLDGDGNW
+594 GRTPLNGDGNW

-615 EPGEGADGI
+615 EKGNDTAGI
-624 ITKAAAGEIA
+624 IAKAAAGEIA

-639 GADPVSDFP
+639 GADPVGDFP
-648 NKQLI
+648 SKQLI

-661 GIIAI
+661 SIIAI
-666 DAFANST
+666 DAFANET

-698 RLSPVAKQ
+698 RLSPVTKQ

-713 RSDWMIATELARRG
+713 RSDWMIAAELARRG
-727 GIEWDFASSE
+727 GIEWDFSSSE
-737 DIWEEIAEIVPR
+737 DIWDEIAEIVPR
-749 FKDISVEAVRNAPD
+749 FKGISSEAVRNAPD
-763 GVLMGDADSTG
+763 GVLVDGADGTG
-774 SQAADSS
+774 SQAANSS
-781 QAIGADSRGI
+781 QATEAD
-791 TGSGTA
+791 TGGVADPQTA
-797 TSIHFDIPTPEPTPH
+797 GPKPAGPNPASPTASVHFDIPPIPH

-842 EPAAACLNPAAVREL
+842 EPAAARLNPAAVREL
-857 GISDGDTVSVAST
+857 GISDGEIVAVASAANT
-870 AGKISIPVTADA
+870 VTIPVKSDA
-882 RVPEGVVVI
+882 RVPEEVVVI
-891 PHNHSDA
+891 PHNHSGA
-898 DPRELI
+898 DPRDLI
-904 VNGSTVTEV
+904 VSGSTVTEV
-913 RISTVAEGKPTD
+913 RISTVAKGKPTD
-925 SNLGTATDGGRGT
+925 SNLGTAQAGDRKVEME
-938 SVGNKGEEWEKK
+938 SRQEELESK
-950 ETEPSGSTTI
+950 E
-960 EEDGLASDRET
+960 EESNRASEGVGLASKESRET
-971 EENETEEEIRKEDKP
+971 VERGEQNGETNHLAAEES
-986 ASEEPA
+986 A

>member
-13 VNGAEVAA
+13 VNGAEIEA

-64 GPALQPSCMVEVSEG
+64 GPALQPSCMVEVSDQ
-79 MTVETE
+79 MVVETE
-85 SPASQKAQEGVL
+85 SPAAQKAQEGVL

-185 EVNTFPDAPFSS
+185 QINTFPDAPFSS

-276 GSHPDR
+276 SSHPDR
-282 LSEPLMRDDAG
+282 LTEPLMRDEAG
-293 NLAPVAWNAALDAAA
+293 KLAPAAWNAALDAAA
-308 GMVAAAVE
+308 GTVAAATE
-316 TLGPQSVAVIGGAH
+316 NLGPQSVAVIGGAH

-345 VWGTDNVDTQLDDGL
+345 VWGTDNVDAQLDDGL
-360 DAEVVLG
+360 AAEVVLG
-367 LPRATVNQACAA
+367 LPRATINEACAT

-400 LRPAV
+400 LRPAA

-424 VAARSLRVLP
+424 VATRSLRVLP
-434 GDAPV
+434 GDEPIV
-439 VFETLL
+439 VETLL
-445 ADDPIAHARAS
+445 ADDPIVHARAS

-465 ITAVSDIAA
+465 ITVVSDIAA
-474 LSELLRE
+474 LSELLRK
-481 KAGDADV
+481 KAGDTAA
-488 EANADSE
+488 EAKTNA
-495 KGFGEGSE
+495 GED
-503 AGGGA
+503 
-508 GSGERDGEGS
+508 R
-518 EMIGG
+518 
-523 GVGSETAVG
+523 
-532 REDKSPLT
+532 SPLT

-547 LAESPDVIAS
+547 LAESPDVVAS
-557 VAAQIAKAYPHA
+557 VATQIAKAYPHA

-615 EPGEGADGI
+615 EAGSDTASI
-624 ITKAAAGEIA
+624 IAKAAAGEIA

-639 GADPVSDFP
+639 GADPVRDFP
-648 NKQLI
+648 GKQLI
-653 SEALAVGT
+653 DEALAVGT
-661 GIIAI
+661 NIIAI
-666 DAFANST
+666 DAFTNDT
-673 VEEASIVLPAA
+673 VNEASIVLPAA

-698 RLSPVAKQ
+698 RLSPVTKQ

-713 RSDWMIATELARRG
+713 RSDWMIAAELARRG
-727 GIEWDFASSE
+727 GIEWDFSSSE

-749 FKDISVEAVRNAPD
+749 FKGISGEAVRNATD
-763 GVLMGDADSTG
+763 GVLVGGADGSNGADGDADKAAGRISST
-774 SQAADSS
+774 AAN
-781 QAIGADSRGI
+781 I
-791 TGSGTA
+791 
-797 TSIHFDIPTPEPTPH
+797 SIPAPEPTPH
-812 DRYAFRLVV
+812 DRYAFRLLV

-832 SHCPSLAPLA
+832 SHCPSLAPLV
-842 EPAAACLNPAAVREL
+842 EPATARLNPAAVREL

-870 AGKISIPVTADA
+870 AGTISIPATADA

-891 PHNHSDA
+891 PHNHTGA
-898 DPRELI
+898 DPRDLI
-904 VNGSTVTEV
+904 ASGSTVTEV
-913 RISTVAEGKPTD
+913 RISTAP
-925 SNLGTATDGGRGT
+925 
-938 SVGNKGEEWEKK
+938 
-950 ETEPSGSTTI
+950 
-960 EEDGLASDRET
+960 
-971 EENETEEEIRKEDKP
+971 
-986 ASEEPA
+986 

>member
-21 AQGQLLIDACE
+21 AQRQLLIDACE

-276 GSHPDR
+276 SSHPDR
-282 LSEPLMRDDAG
+282 LSEPLMRDGAG
-293 NLAPVAWNAALDAAA
+293 NLAPAAWNAALDAVA
-308 GMVAAAVE
+308 GMVAAAAE

-345 VWGTDNVDTQLDDGL
+345 VWGTDNVDAQLDDGL

-367 LPRATVNQACAA
+367 LPRATISEACAA

-465 ITAVSDIAA
+465 ITAVSDIAG

-488 EANADSE
+488 EANADSGE
-495 KGFGEGSE
+495 GDGEGSG

-508 GSGERDGEGS
+508 G
-518 EMIGG
+518 
-523 GVGSETAVG
+523 
-532 REDKSPLT
+532 DKSPLT

-557 VAAQIAKAYPHA
+557 VAAQIAEAYPHA

-615 EPGEGADGI
+615 EKGSDTASI
-624 ITKAAAGEIA
+624 IAKAAAGEIA

-653 SEALAVGT
+653 REALAVGT
-661 GIIAI
+661 SIIAI
-666 DAFANST
+666 DAFPNST

-698 RLSPVAKQ
+698 RLSSVAKQ

-763 GVLMGDADSTG
+763 GVLVGDADSTG

-781 QAIGADSRGI
+781 QAASADSGDT
-791 TGSGTA
+791 TGSGTDA
-797 TSIHFDIPTPEPTPH
+797 NIHFDIPTPEPTPH

-821 NRTLYDNGTLV
+821 NRTLYDNSTLV

-842 EPAAACLNPAAVREL
+842 EPATARLNPAAVREL

-870 AGKISIPVTADA
+870 ANTITIPVKSDI

-891 PHNHSDA
+891 PHNHSGA
-898 DPRELI
+898 DPRDLI

-913 RISTVAEGKPTD
+913 RIST
-925 SNLGTATDGGRGT
+925 AT
-938 SVGNKGEEWEKK
+938 
-950 ETEPSGSTTI
+950 
-960 EEDGLASDRET
+960 
-971 EENETEEEIRKEDKP
+971 
-986 ASEEPA
+986 EEPA

>member
-1 MSEQL
+1 MPKKL

-21 AQGQLLIDACE
+21 AEGQLLIDACE
-32 QAGVYIPRFCYHPR
+32 EAGVYIPRFCYHPR

-79 MTVETE
+79 MAVETE

-172 DPLIH
+172 DPLIQ

-185 EVNTFPDAPFSS
+185 QVNTFPDEPFSS

-282 LSEPLMRDDAG
+282 LAEPLMRDEVG
-293 NLAPVAWNAALDAAA
+293 NLAPVAWNAALDATA

-345 VWGTDNVDTQLDDGL
+345 VWGTDNTDAQIGDGL
-360 DAEVVLG
+360 AAEVVLG
-367 LPRATVNQACAA
+367 LPRATVNQACAT

-400 LRPAV
+400 LRPAA

-434 GDAPV
+434 GDEPI

-445 ADDPIAHARAS
+445 ADDPVAHARAA
-456 GTPEDGKLG
+456 GTPEDGNLG

-481 KAGDADV
+481 KA
-488 EANADSE
+488 
-495 KGFGEGSE
+495 
-503 AGGGA
+503 
-508 GSGERDGEGS
+508 
-518 EMIGG
+518 
-523 GVGSETAVG
+523 
-532 REDKSPLT
+532 KSPLT

-547 LAESPDVIAS
+547 LAESPDVVAS
-557 VAAQIAKAYPHA
+557 VAVQIAEAYPHA

-594 GRTPLDGDGNW
+594 GRTSLGEDSNW

-615 EPGEGADGI
+615 EKGSGTADI
-624 ITKAAAGEIA
+624 IAKAAAGEIA

-639 GADPVSDFP
+639 GADPVRDFP
-648 NKQLI
+648 NKQLVN
-653 SEALAVGT
+653 EALAVGT
-661 GIIAI
+661 SIIAI
-666 DAFANST
+666 DAFVNET

-713 RSDWMIATELARRG
+713 RSDWMIAAELARRG
-727 GIEWDFASSE
+727 GIEWDFSSSE

-749 FKDISVEAVRNAPD
+749 FKGISSEAVRNAPD
-763 GVLMGDADSTG
+763 GVLVD
-774 SQAADSS
+774 
-781 QAIGADSRGI
+781 GADPASPDPAGPAA
-791 TGSGTA
+791 SFPFDVPA
-797 TSIHFDIPTPEPTPH
+797 TEPIPH

-842 EPAAACLNPAAVREL
+842 ELAAARLNPAAVRDL
-857 GISDGDTVSVAST
+857 GISDGEIVTVASAAST
-870 AGKISIPVTADA
+870 ITIPVKSDA
-882 RVPEGVVVI
+882 RVPEEVVVI
-891 PHNHSDA
+891 PHNHSGA

-904 VNGSTVTEV
+904 VSGSTVTEV
-913 RISTVAEGKPTD
+913 RISTVAEE
-925 SNLGTATDGGRGT
+925 SA
-938 SVGNKGEEWEKK
+938 
-950 ETEPSGSTTI
+950 
-960 EEDGLASDRET
+960 
-971 EENETEEEIRKEDKP
+971 
-986 ASEEPA
+986 

>member
-1 MSEQL
+1 MPPPP
-6 ETAVAIS
+6 ETKLDTETMIS
-13 VNGAEVAA
+13 VNGNEISADK
-21 AQGQLLIDACE
+21 GQLLIDACE

-64 GPALQPSCMVEVSEG
+64 GPALQPSCMVEISEG
-79 MTVETE
+79 MKVETE
-85 SPASQKAQEGVL
+85 SPAAQKAQEGVL

-131 RFVEPK
+131 RFVESK

-143 IPISSQVYLDR
+143 ISISSQVHLDR

-177 FMDRGSTT
+177 FIGRGSTT
-185 EVNTFPDAPFSS
+185 EINTFPDEPFSS

-226 AESDSTFPNP
+226 AESHSTFPNP

-282 LSEPLMRDDAG
+282 LTEPLMRNVAG
-293 NLAPVAWNAALDAAA
+293 ELVPTSWNEALDAVA

-316 TLGPQSVAVIGGAH
+316 TLGAQSVAVIGGAH

-345 VWGTDNVDTQLDDGL
+345 VWGTDSTDAQLDDGL
-360 DAEVVLG
+360 AAEVVLG
-367 LPRATVNQACAA
+367 LPRATINEACS
-379 GGTVILV
+379 GTVILM

-391 EELGTLYLR
+391 EEMGTLYLR
-400 LRPAV
+400 LRPAAV
-405 EAGDVTLLEITPT
+405 AGEVTLLEITPT
-418 ATGLSD
+418 DTGLSD
-424 VAARSLRVLP
+424 VATRSLRVLP
-434 GDAPV
+434 GDEPLV
-439 VFETLL
+439 VEALL
-445 ADDPIAHARAS
+445 ADDPTAYIRSA
-456 GTPEDGKLG
+456 GTRGKLG
-465 ITAVSDIAA
+465 ITPVSDIVA
-474 LSELLRE
+474 LSELLKE
-481 KAGDADV
+481 KVG
-488 EANADSE
+488 EARDES
-495 KGFGEGSE
+495 SE
-503 AGGGA
+503 AGDSKTGDPEI
-508 GSGERDGEGS
+508 S
-518 EMIGG
+518 
-523 GVGSETAVG
+523 T
-532 REDKSPLT
+532 SPLT
-540 VIFGRSS
+540 VIFGRRS
-547 LAESPDVIAS
+547 LSESPDVMATAASKIAE
-557 VAAQIAKAYPHA
+557 AYPHA

-594 GRTPLDGDGNW
+594 GRTLLEENNNW

-615 EPGEGADGI
+615 QKGSDTASI
-624 ITKAAAGEIA
+624 IEAAAAGEIA

-639 GADPVSDFP
+639 GADPVRDFP
-648 NKQLI
+648 SKQLI
-653 SEALAVGT
+653 DEALAVGT
-661 GIIAI
+661 SIISI
-666 DAFANST
+666 DAFPNDT
-673 VEEASIVLPAA
+673 TKEASIVLPAA

-698 RLSPVAKQ
+698 RLTPITKQ

-713 RSDWMIATELARRG
+713 RSDWMIATELARKG
-727 GIEWDFASSE
+727 GFEWDFASSE

-749 FKDISVEAVRNAPD
+749 FKGISSKAVRNNPE
-763 GVLMGDADSTG
+763 GVLAG
-774 SQAADSS
+774 
-781 QAIGADSRGI
+781 GADMNLRISV
-791 TGSGTA
+791 
-797 TSIHFDIPTPEPTPH
+797 PTPEPTPH
-812 DRYAFRLVV
+812 DRYALRLVV
-821 NRTLYDNGTLV
+821 NRTVYDNGTLV

-842 EPAAACLNPAAVREL
+842 QPASARLNPAVMREL
-857 GISDGDTVSVAST
+857 GISEGDTVSVASSAT
-870 AGKISIPVTADA
+870 PMNIPTTSDA

-891 PHNHSDA
+891 AHNHTGA
-898 DPRELI
+898 DPRKLI
-904 VNGSTVTEV
+904 ESDRTVTVV
-913 RISTVAEGKPTD
+913 RIST
-925 SNLGTATDGGRGT
+925 
-938 SVGNKGEEWEKK
+938 
-950 ETEPSGSTTI
+950 EPVT
-960 EEDGLASDRET
+960 
-971 EENETEEEIRKEDKP
+971 
-986 ASEEPA
+986 

>member
-1 MSEQL
+1 MSVKS
-6 ETAVAIS
+6 ETAVTIS
-13 VNGAEVAA
+13 VDGAEIAA
-21 AQGQLLIDACE
+21 DKGQLLIDACE

-172 DPLIH
+172 DPLIQ

-185 EVNTFPDAPFSS
+185 QVNTFPDAPFSS

-226 AESDSTFPNP
+226 AESNSTFPNP

-282 LSEPLMRDDAG
+282 LTEPLMRDEVG

-345 VWGTDNVDTQLDDGL
+345 VWGTDNTDAQIGDGL
-360 DAEVVLG
+360 AAEVVLG
-367 LPRATVNQACAA
+367 LSRATVNQACAT

-400 LRPAV
+400 LRPAA

-434 GDAPV
+434 GDETF

-445 ADDPIAHARAS
+445 ADDPVAHARAS

-481 KAGDADV
+481 KAGDAGAG
-488 EANADSE
+488 ANANLGEGDSE
-495 KGFGEGSE
+495 
-503 AGGGA
+503 
-508 GSGERDGEGS
+508 GSGATGS
-518 EMIGG
+518 GKD
-523 GVGSETAVG
+523 
-532 REDKSPLT
+532 RSPLT

-557 VAAQIAKAYPHA
+557 VVAQIAGAYPQA

-594 GRTPLDGDGNW
+594 GRTSLGADDNW

-615 EPGEGADGI
+615 EKGSDTAGI
-624 ITKAAAGEIA
+624 IAKAAAGEIA

-639 GADPVSDFP
+639 GADPVRDFP
-648 NKQLI
+648 SKQLI
-653 SEALAVGT
+653 GEALAVGT
-661 GIIAI
+661 SIIAI
-666 DAFANST
+666 DAFANET

-698 RLSPVAKQ
+698 RLSLVAKQ

-713 RSDWMIATELARRG
+713 RSDWMIAAELARRG
-727 GIEWDFASSE
+727 GIEWDFSSSE

-749 FKDISVEAVRNAPD
+749 LEGISSEAVRNAPD
-763 GVLMGDADSTG
+763 GVLVGDAGPASP
-774 SQAADSS
+774 
-781 QAIGADSRGI
+781 
-791 TGSGTA
+791 TA
-797 TSIHFDIPTPEPTPH
+797 SVHFDVPPIPH

-832 SHCPSLAPLA
+832 SRCSSLAPLA
-842 EPAAACLNPAAVREL
+842 EPVAARLNPAAVREL
-857 GISDGDTVSVAST
+857 GISDGEIVAVASAAST
-870 AGKISIPVTADA
+870 ITIPVKSDA
-882 RVPEGVVVI
+882 RVPEEVVVI
-891 PHNHSDA
+891 PHNHSGA

-904 VNGSTVTEV
+904 VSGSTVTEV
-913 RISTVAEGKPTD
+913 RISTIAEGKPTD
-925 SNLGTATDGGRGT
+925 SNLGYEADESREAKAE
-938 SVGNKGEEWEKK
+938 NKSSA
-950 ETEPSGSTTI
+950 ETGQKSS
-960 EEDGLASDRET
+960 
-971 EENETEEEIRKEDKP
+971 P
-986 ASEEPA
+986 ASEPTTEEPA

>member
-1 MSEQL
+1 MPVKS
-6 ETAVAIS
+6 ETAVTIS
-13 VNGAEVAA
+13 VDGAEIAA
-21 AQGQLLIDACE
+21 DKGQLLIDACE

-79 MTVETE
+79 MKVETE

-172 DPLIH
+172 DPLIQ

-185 EVNTFPDAPFSS
+185 QVNTFPDAPFSS

-282 LSEPLMRDDAG
+282 LAEPLMRDDAG
-293 NLAPVAWNAALDAAA
+293 NLAPAAWNAALDAAA

-316 TLGPQSVAVIGGAH
+316 TLGPQSVAVVGGAH

-345 VWGTDNVDTQLDDGL
+345 VWGTDNVDAQIGDGL
-360 DAEVVLG
+360 AAEVVLG
-367 LPRATVNQACAA
+367 LPRATVNEACAT

-400 LRPAV
+400 LRPMA

-434 GDAPV
+434 GDEPI

-465 ITAVSDIAA
+465 ITAVSDIAS

-481 KAGDADV
+481 K
-488 EANADSE
+488 
-495 KGFGEGSE
+495 
-503 AGGGA
+503 
-508 GSGERDGEGS
+508 
-518 EMIGG
+518 
-523 GVGSETAVG
+523 
-532 REDKSPLT
+532 DKSPLT

-557 VAAQIAKAYPHA
+557 VAVQIAEAYPQA

-594 GRTPLDGDGNW
+594 GRTLLGADSNW

-615 EPGEGADGI
+615 EKGSDTAGI
-624 ITKAAAGEIA
+624 IAKAAAGEIA

-648 NKQLI
+648 SKQII

-661 GIIAI
+661 SIIAI
-666 DAFANST
+666 DTFLNST
-673 VEEASIVLPAA
+673 VAEASIVLPAA

-698 RLSPVAKQ
+698 RLSPVTKQ

-713 RSDWMIATELARRG
+713 RSDWMIAAELARRG
-727 GIEWDFASSE
+727 GIEWDFSSSE

-749 FKDISVEAVRNAPD
+749 FKGISSEAVRNAAD
-763 GVLMGDADSTG
+763 GVLAGGAG
-774 SQAADSS
+774 PAASVP
-781 QAIGADSRGI
+781 
-791 TGSGTA
+791 
-797 TSIHFDIPTPEPTPH
+797 FDIPAPEPIPH

-842 EPAAACLNPAAVREL
+842 EPATARLNPAAVREL
-857 GISDGDTVSVAST
+857 GISDGEIVAVASAAST
-870 AGKISIPVTADA
+870 ITIPVKSDA
-882 RVPEGVVVI
+882 RVPEEVIVI
-891 PHNHSDA
+891 PHNHSGA
-898 DPRELI
+898 DPRDLI
-904 VNGSTVTEV
+904 ASGRTVTEV
-913 RISTVAEGKPTD
+913 RIST
-925 SNLGTATDGGRGT
+925 AT
-938 SVGNKGEEWEKK
+938 
-950 ETEPSGSTTI
+950 
-960 EEDGLASDRET
+960 
-971 EENETEEEIRKEDKP
+971 
-986 ASEEPA
+986 EEPA

>member
-1 MSEQL
+1 MPVKS
-6 ETAVAIS
+6 ETAVTIS
-13 VNGAEVAA
+13 VDGAEIAA
-21 AQGQLLIDACE
+21 DKGQLLIDACE

-79 MTVETE
+79 MKVETE

-172 DPLIH
+172 DPLIQ

-185 EVNTFPDAPFSS
+185 QVNTFPDAPFSS

-282 LSEPLMRDDAG
+282 LAEPLMRDDAG
-293 NLAPVAWNAALDAAA
+293 NLAPVAWNVALDAAA

-345 VWGTDNVDTQLDDGL
+345 VWDTDNVDAQIGDGL
-360 DAEVVLG
+360 AAEVVLG
-367 LPRATVNQACAA
+367 LPRATINEVCAT

-400 LRPAV
+400 LRPMA
-405 EAGDVTLLEITPT
+405 EAGEVTLLEITPT

-434 GDAPV
+434 GDEPI

-465 ITAVSDIAA
+465 ITAVNDIAA

-481 KAGDADV
+481 KAGDAGA
-488 EANADSE
+488 EARANADEGDSE
-495 KGFGEGSE
+495 GLEATGGGKDKSSRSQITKDRSQMGSE
-503 AGGGA
+503 ATG
-508 GSGERDGEGS
+508 GERGN
-518 EMIGG
+518 
-523 GVGSETAVG
+523 T
-532 REDKSPLT
+532 PLT

-557 VAAQIAKAYPHA
+557 VAVQIAEAYPQA

-594 GRTPLDGDGNW
+594 GRTPLGADSNW

-615 EPGEGADGI
+615 EKGSDTAGI
-624 ITKAAAGEIA
+624 IAKAAAGEIA

-648 NKQLI
+648 SKQLI

-661 GIIAI
+661 SIIAI
-666 DAFANST
+666 DTFLNST

-698 RLSPVAKQ
+698 RLSPVTKQ

-713 RSDWMIATELARRG
+713 RSDWMIAAELARRG
-727 GIEWDFASSE
+727 GIEWDFSSSN
-737 DIWEEIAEIVPR
+737 DIWDEIAEIVPR
-749 FKDISVEAVRNAPD
+749 FKGISSEAVRNAAD
-763 GVLMGDADSTG
+763 GVLAGSADP
-774 SQAADSS
+774 AASVP
-781 QAIGADSRGI
+781 
-791 TGSGTA
+791 
-797 TSIHFDIPTPEPTPH
+797 FDVPAPEPIPH

-842 EPAAACLNPAAVREL
+842 EPATASLNPAAVREL
-857 GISDGDTVSVAST
+857 GISDGEIVAVASAANT
-870 AGKISIPVTADA
+870 ITIPVKSDA
-882 RVPEGVVVI
+882 RVPEEVVVI
-891 PHNHSDA
+891 PHNHSGA
-898 DPRELI
+898 DPRDLI
-904 VNGSTVTEV
+904 VSGSNVTEV
-913 RISTVAEGKPTD
+913 RISTVAE
-925 SNLGTATDGGRGT
+925 
-938 SVGNKGEEWEKK
+938 
-950 ETEPSGSTTI
+950 
-960 EEDGLASDRET
+960 
-971 EENETEEEIRKEDKP
+971 
-986 ASEEPA
+986 EPA

>member
-13 VNGAEVAA
+13 VNGADVSA

-293 NLAPVAWNAALDAAA
+293 NLAPAAWNAALDAVA
-308 GMVAAAVE
+308 GMVAAAAE

-345 VWGTDNVDTQLDDGL
+345 VWGTDNVDAQLDDGL

-405 EAGDVTLLEITPT
+405 ESGEVTLLEITPT

-495 KGFGEGSE
+495 KGVGEGSE
-503 AGGGA
+503 AGGG
-508 GSGERDGEGS
+508 
-518 EMIGG
+518 GG
-523 GVGSETAVG
+523 
-532 REDKSPLT
+532 DKSPLT

-557 VAAQIAKAYPHA
+557 VAAQIAEAYPHA

-624 ITKAAAGEIA
+624 IAKAAAGEIA

-639 GADPVSDFP
+639 GADPVNDFP

-653 SEALAVGT
+653 REALAVGT
-661 GIIAI
+661 SIIAI
-666 DAFANST
+666 DAFPNST
-673 VEEASIVLPAA
+673 VDEASIVLPAA

-749 FKDISVEAVRNAPD
+749 FKGISGEAVRDAPD

-781 QAIGADSRGI
+781 QAMGADSRGI

-797 TSIHFDIPTPEPTPH
+797 TGIHFDIPTPEPTPH
-812 DRYAFRLVV
+812 DRYAFRLVI

-842 EPAAACLNPAAVREL
+842 EPAAARLNPAAVREL

-870 AGKISIPVTADA
+870 ADKISIPVTADA

-891 PHNHSDA
+891 PHNHSGA

-904 VNGSTVTEV
+904 VSGSTVTEV

-925 SNLGTATDGGRGT
+925 SNLGYEADEGWEAKAE
-938 SVGNKGEEWEKK
+938 NKRAAEAGEK
-950 ETEPSGSTTI
+950 SGP
-960 EEDGLASDRET
+960 ASELESRPT
-971 EENETEEEIRKEDKP
+971 
-986 ASEEPA
+986 SEEPA

>member
-1 MSEQL
+1 MSVKS
-6 ETAVAIS
+6 ETAVTIS
-13 VNGAEVAA
+13 VDGAEIAA
-21 AQGQLLIDACE
+21 DKGQLLIDACE

-172 DPLIH
+172 DPLIQ

-185 EVNTFPDAPFSS
+185 QVNTFPDAPFSS

-226 AESDSTFPNP
+226 AESNSTFPNP

-282 LSEPLMRDDAG
+282 LTEPLMRDEVG

-316 TLGPQSVAVIGGAH
+316 TLGPQSVAVVGGAH

-345 VWGTDNVDTQLDDGL
+345 VWGTDNTDAQIGDGL
-360 DAEVVLG
+360 AAEVVLG
-367 LPRATVNQACAA
+367 LSRATVNQACAT

-400 LRPAV
+400 LRPAA

-434 GDAPV
+434 GDEPI

-481 KAGDADV
+481 KAGDTGAGAK
-488 EANADSE
+488 ANADEGDSE
-495 KGFGEGSE
+495 GLEATSGGKDKSRRSQIAKGRSQM
-503 AGGGA
+503 
-508 GSGERDGEGS
+508 GSGATGS
-518 EMIGG
+518 GKD
-523 GVGSETAVG
+523 
-532 REDKSPLT
+532 RSPLT

-547 LAESPDVIAS
+547 LAESPNVIAS
-557 VAAQIAKAYPHA
+557 VAAQIAAAYPHA

-587 LAPGLLP
+587 LTPGLLP
-594 GRTPLDGDGNW
+594 GRTSLGADDNW

-615 EPGEGADGI
+615 EKGSDTAGI
-624 ITKAAAGEIA
+624 IAKAAAGEIA

-639 GADPVSDFP
+639 GADPVRDFP
-648 NKQLI
+648 SKQLI

-661 GIIAI
+661 SIIAI
-666 DAFANST
+666 DAFANET

-713 RSDWMIATELARRG
+713 RSDWMIAAELARRG
-727 GIEWDFASSE
+727 GIEWDFSSSE

-749 FKDISVEAVRNAPD
+749 LKGISSEAVRNAPD
-763 GVLMGDADSTG
+763 GVLVD
-774 SQAADSS
+774 
-781 QAIGADSRGI
+781 GASPDPAGPDPASPDPAGPA
-791 TGSGTA
+791 SPTA
-797 TSIHFDIPTPEPTPH
+797 SVHFDVPAPEPIPH

-832 SHCPSLAPLA
+832 SHCSSLAPLA
-842 EPAAACLNPAAVREL
+842 ELAAARLNPAAVREL
-857 GISDGDTVSVAST
+857 GIRDGEIVAVASA
-870 AGKISIPVTADA
+870 AGTITIPVKSDA
-882 RVPEGVVVI
+882 RVPEEVVVI
-891 PHNHSDA
+891 PHNHSGA
-898 DPRELI
+898 DPRDLI
-904 VNGSTVTEV
+904 VSGSTVTEV
-913 RISTVAEGKPTD
+913 RISTVAKGKPTD
-925 SNLGTATDGGRGT
+925 SNLGTATGEGRGARVET
-938 SVGNKGEEWEKK
+938 EGEEWEKK
-950 ETEPSGSTTI
+950 ETEANGRTAI
-960 EEDGLASDRET
+960 EENGLANDRET
-971 EENETEEEIRKEDKP
+971 GENEMEEESRKEDKP
-986 ASEEPA
+986 TAEEPA

>member
-13 VNGAEVAA
+13 VNGAEIEA

-64 GPALQPSCMVEVSEG
+64 GPALQPSCMVEVSDQ
-79 MTVETE
+79 MVVETE
-85 SPASQKAQEGVL
+85 SPAAQKAQEGVL

-185 EVNTFPDAPFSS
+185 QVNTFPDAPFSS

-282 LSEPLMRDDAG
+282 LTEPLMRDEAG
-293 NLAPVAWNAALDAAA
+293 KLAPAAWNAALDAAA
-308 GMVAAAVE
+308 GMVAAAAE

-345 VWGTDNVDTQLDDGL
+345 VWGTDNVDAQLDDGL
-360 DAEVVLG
+360 TAEVVLG
-367 LPRATVNQACAA
+367 LPRATINEACAT

-400 LRPAV
+400 LRPAT

-424 VAARSLRVLP
+424 VATCSLRVLP
-434 GDAPV
+434 GDEPIV
-439 VFETLL
+439 VETLL

-474 LSELLRE
+474 LSELLRK
-481 KAGDADV
+481 KAGDAAA
-488 EANADSE
+488 EAKANS
-495 KGFGEGSE
+495 GEG
-503 AGGGA
+503 
-508 GSGERDGEGS
+508 R
-518 EMIGG
+518 
-523 GVGSETAVG
+523 
-532 REDKSPLT
+532 SPLT
-540 VIFGRSS
+540 VIFGRTS
-547 LAESPDVIAS
+547 LAESLDVIAS
-557 VAAQIAKAYPHA
+557 VAAQIAEAYPHA

-615 EPGEGADGI
+615 EAGSDTASI
-624 ITKAAAGEIA
+624 IAKAAAGEIA

-639 GADPVSDFP
+639 GADPVRDFP
-648 NKQLI
+648 GKQLI
-653 SEALAVGT
+653 DEALAVGT
-661 GIIAI
+661 SIIAI
-666 DAFANST
+666 DAFPNDT
-673 VEEASIVLPAA
+673 VNEASIVLPAA

-698 RLSPVAKQ
+698 RLSPVTKQ

-713 RSDWMIATELARRG
+713 RSDWMIAAELARRG
-727 GIEWDFASSE
+727 GIEWDFSSSE

-749 FKDISVEAVRNAPD
+749 FKGINGEAVRKAPD
-763 GVLMGDADSTG
+763 GVLVGGADSTSG
-774 SQAADSS
+774 QAAISN
-781 QAIGADSRGI
+781 Q
-791 TGSGTA
+791 
-797 TSIHFDIPTPEPTPH
+797 TSEPTPH

-842 EPAAACLNPAAVREL
+842 ESATARLNSAAVREL

-870 AGKISIPVTADA
+870 AGTISIPATADA

-891 PHNHSDA
+891 PHNHTGA

-913 RISTVAEGKPTD
+913 RISTVAERKPID
-925 SNLGTATDGGRGT
+925 SNLGTATGGGRGAKAE
-938 SVGNKGEEWEKK
+938 NKGEEWEKN
-950 ETEPSGSTTI
+950 EI
-960 EEDGLASDRET
+960 EGD
-971 EENETEEEIRKEDKP
+971 IRKEDKP
-986 ASEEPA
+986 TSEDSP

>member
-13 VNGAEVAA
+13 VNGAEVATA
-21 AQGQLLIDACE
+21 KGQLLIDACE
-32 QAGVYIPRFCYHPR
+32 QVGVYIPRFCYHPR

-85 SPASQKAQEGVL
+85 SSAAQKAQEGVL

-185 EVNTFPDAPFSS
+185 QVNTFPDAPFSS

-276 GSHPDR
+276 SSHSDR
-282 LSEPLMRDDAG
+282 LSEPLMRDAAG
-293 NLAPVAWNAALDAAA
+293 NLAPAAWNAALDAAA
-308 GMVAAAVE
+308 RMVAAAVE

-345 VWGTDNVDTQLDDGL
+345 VWGTDSTDAQIGDGL
-360 DAEVVLG
+360 AAEVVLG

-400 LRPAV
+400 LRPMA

-434 GDAPV
+434 GDEPV
-439 VFETLL
+439 VVETLL

-474 LSELLRE
+474 LSQLLRE
-481 KAGDADV
+481 KAGDAAA
-488 EANADSE
+488 ETSADS
-495 KGFGEGSE
+495 GEGDSESSE
-503 AGGGA
+503 ATGGG
-508 GSGERDGEGS
+508 RD
-518 EMIGG
+518 
-523 GVGSETAVG
+523 
-532 REDKSPLT
+532 RSPLT
-540 VIFGRSS
+540 VIFGRRS
-547 LAESPDVIAS
+547 LAESPDVVAS
-557 VAAQIAKAYPHA
+557 VAAQIAEAYPHA

-594 GRTPLDGDGNW
+594 GRTPLEGDGNW
-605 YRSIWGSVPA
+605 YRSIWGSVPDEKGSDTA
-615 EPGEGADGI
+615 SI
-624 ITKAAAGEIA
+624 IAKAAAGEIA

-639 GADPVSDFP
+639 GADPVRDFP
-648 NKQLI
+648 NKQLMA
-653 SEALAVGT
+653 EALAVGT
-661 GIIAI
+661 SIIAI
-666 DAFANST
+666 DAFPNETAN
-673 VEEASIVLPAA
+673 EASIVLPAA

-698 RLSPVAKQ
+698 RLSPVSKQ

-713 RSDWMIATELARRG
+713 RSDWTIAAELARRG
-727 GIEWDFASSE
+727 GIEWDFASSD

-749 FKDISVEAVRNAPD
+749 LKGISGETVRNAPD
-763 GVLMGDADSTG
+763 GVLVSGAG
-774 SQAADSS
+774 ALNGEGGVQAADSS
-781 QAIGADSRGI
+781 QAASAESGRAA
-791 TGSGTA
+791 GSETA
-797 TSIHFDIPTPEPTPH
+797 STVAGVPFDIPAPEPTPH

-832 SHCPSLAPLA
+832 AHCPSLAPLA
-842 EPAAACLNPAAVREL
+842 EPATARLNPAAVRDL
-857 GISDGDTVSVAST
+857 GISDGDIVSVAST
-870 AGKISIPVTADA
+870 ANAITIPVKSDA
-882 RVPEGVVVI
+882 RVPEEVVVI
-891 PHNHSDA
+891 AHNHSGA

-904 VNGSTVTEV
+904 VSGSTVTEV
-913 RISTVAEGKPTD
+913 RISTVAESKPAD
-925 SNLGTATDGGRGT
+925 SNLSTTQ
-938 SVGNKGEEWEKK
+938 VGNREADTGSKQEELESKEGRETGEEGEQ
-950 ETEPSGSTTI
+950 
-960 EEDGLASDRET
+960 
-971 EENETEEEIRKEDKP
+971 NDKTDHL
-986 ASEEPA
+986 ASEEPAV